1 MTVIRVEGAQ
11 DAPGIR
17 AVNERAFGQPTEADI
32 VDELRRAYAERLSLV
47 AEDDGVVVGHI
58 LVTRVI
64 VEGTG
69 RRVVGMG
76 LAPMA
81 VIPERQR
88 QGIASTLVEGGLEV
102 LRGRQCPFVIVLGH
116 PDFYPRFG
124 FERAFAQG
132 LACQWEDVPDEAF
145 MVLILDRDTME
156 GVYGVAQYRDEFDF
170 SM

>member
-88 QGIASTLVEGGLEV
+88 QGIASTLVEGG
-102 LRGRQCPFVIVLGH
+102 
-116 PDFYPRFG
+116 
-124 FERAFAQG
+124 A
-132 LACQWEDVPDEAF
+132 
-145 MVLILDRDTME
+145 
-156 GVYGVAQYRDEFDF
+156 
-170 SM
+170 